1 MPVSN
6 LSKSWRSNTVAIL
19 LAMPLSTSV
28 AGQQMEEVVVIKAFT
43 PDEKL
48 QTSEVSELLDAD
60 DMSIAGDS
68 DIGAALKRLP
78 GLSLVGGRFIYVRG
92 LGERYSSTYVNGT
105 SMPSP
110 EPLQRAVPLD
120 LFDTSVVK
128 NVLVQKT
135 HSANYGIE
143 FSGGIVDIRTA
154 AVPNEPFFKIKTSTS
169 YLRKS
174 VLIDLY

>member
-6 LSKSWRSNTVAIL
+6 LLKTWRTNTAAVF
-19 LAMPLSTSV
+19 LALSVSTSA

-48 QTSEVSELLDAD
+48 QTSEVSEVLDAD
-60 DMSIAGDS
+60 AMSIAGDS
-68 DIGAALKRLP
+68 DIGAALERLP

-110 EPLQRAVPLD
+110 GPLQRAVPLD
-120 LFDTSVVK
+120 LFDTWVVK

-135 HSANYGIE
+135 HSANYGIQ
-143 FSGGIVDIRTA
+143 FSGV
-154 AVPNEPFFKIKTSTS
+154 
-169 YLRKS
+169 
-174 VLIDLY
+174 